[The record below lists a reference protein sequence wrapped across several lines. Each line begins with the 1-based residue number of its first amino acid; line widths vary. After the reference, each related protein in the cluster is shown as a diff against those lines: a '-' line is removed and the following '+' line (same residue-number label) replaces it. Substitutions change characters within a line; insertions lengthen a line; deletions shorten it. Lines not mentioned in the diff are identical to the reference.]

1 MAMKKTRNY
10 LICILLILA
19 IAFYMSWK
27 NGLFSTAAAPEVFRI
42 LSDSFFVP
50 GFLFLGYGAMSWAS
64 TKGTY
69 DMLSFGCGRVA
80 RNFVP
85 SMDKHKY
92 DDFYKYKQARDEK
105 GRVWRPHILICGLG
119 TVCLAAGFMLLYF
132 AV

>member
-1 MAMKKTRNY
+1 MKKRVNY
-10 LICILLILA
+10 LICSFLILA
-19 IAFYMSWK
+19 IAFSVSWQ
-27 NGLFSTAAAPEVFRI
+27 NGLFSSSAVSEVFRI

-50 GFLFLGYGAMSWAS
+50 GFLFFGCGAISWAS

-69 DMLSFGCGRVA
+69 DMLGFGCGRVA

-105 GRVWRPHILICGLG
+105 GRTWRPHIFLCGLG
-119 TVCLAAGFMLLYF
+119 ALGVAALFMLLYY
-132 AV
+132 VV

>member
-1 MAMKKTRNY
+1 MKKRRNY

-19 IAFYMSWK
+19 IAFYMSWQ
-27 NGLFSTAAAPEVFRI
+27 NGLFSAAAAPEAFRI

-50 GFLFLGYGAMSWAS
+50 GFLFLGCGALSWAS
-64 TKGTY
+64 AKGTY
-69 DMLSFGCGRVA
+69 DMISFGCGRVA

-85 SMDKHKY
+85 SMDKQKY

-105 GRVWRPHILICGLG
+105 GRTWRPHILICGLMALI
-119 TVCLAAGFMLLYF
+119 LAAVFMLLYF